1 MKKYIIGST
10 LLVLYFANP
19 AHALLKPIYGTSVN
33 NLITKQGIKVDENF
47 FRSIITADN
56 FSSFAFIEENGITY
70 CYAIINVGTLNAQR
84 CKGIYRI
91 ALIQNKGKSCCWEY
105 IQPPSID
112 KTKPL
117 NFIPENRKPFLTKL
131 GEHIVLVTRLQKGEP
146 KKVYAYDASNN
157 AWSEKCE
164 LSPELTGARL
174 HYITGTHERWWIKG
188 CNKER
193 LACNIKEIQT
203 PKDFFKE
210 KSFLEGL
217 NPLSSTLKS
226 HSTPYTDVSLAPDG
240 HTAWFIER
248 NQDSN
253 PKKQNYVL
261 KIIDLNDHDEDE
273 EFIQKSSLT
282 SSENINFSSL
292 HNFVAIDDKK
302 AFFVDSSKKNLYSVT
317 PRGNARLCETTQKP
331 IDTINTVN
339 DTLIVAMGQ
348 ELYQYLPSPRINS
361 SEQTNT
367 LSTTAFPV
375 ENIDFEPI
383 SSTESTITNEVS
395 LKATPAEG
403 TPLITQRTS
412 LDIKVPEQKIE
423 NAKELT
429 TLTTTPKPT
438 SFMPTVEDKSGT
450 KKERVQSKTSSDY
463 NYLSKIIAQRKNQ
476 AGIKGPLPG
485 YTDEL
490 QLEPKK
496 KSLDA
501 YYMPTQKAAD
511 TYYNKARAWIQNV
524 TTNLWNTMW

>member
-1 MKKYIIGST
+1 MALPIVMQFLT
-10 LLVLYFANP
+10 L
-19 AHALLKPIYGTSVN
+19 
-33 NLITKQGIKVDENF
+33 
-47 FRSIITADN
+47 
-56 FSSFAFIEENGITY
+56 
-70 CYAIINVGTLNAQR
+70 AQNR
-84 CKGIYRI
+84 
-91 ALIQNKGKSCCWEY
+91 GKSCCWEY

-146 KKVYAYDASNN
+146 KKVYAYDAANN
-157 AWSEKCE
+157 TWSEKCE
-164 LSPELTGARL
+164 LSSELTAARL

-193 LACNIKEIQT
+193 SACTIHEIET
-203 PKDFFKE
+203 PKNFFKE

-217 NPLSSTLKS
+217 NPLGNTLQSKP
-226 HSTPYTDVSLAPDG
+226 TPYTDVSLAADG
-240 HTAWFIER
+240 H
-248 NQDSN
+248 
-253 PKKQNYVL
+253 KKQNYVL
-261 KIIDLNDHDEDE
+261 KIIDLNDQDEDE
-273 EFIQKSSLT
+273 EFIQRSSLT

-292 HNFVAIDDKK
+292 HNFVAINDAE
-302 AFFVDSSKKNLYSVT
+302 AFFVDKSKKNLYSIT
-317 PRGNARLCETTQKP
+317 PEGNARLCETTQKP
-331 IDTINTVN
+331 IDTVNTVN

-383 SSTESTITNEVS
+383 SSAESTITNEVS

-423 NAKELT
+423 NAKEST
-429 TLTTTPKPT
+429 TLTATPNAT

-450 KKERVQSKTSSDY
+450 KKERVQSKTSSGY

-476 AGIKGPLPG
+476 AGITDPLPR

-501 YYMPTQKAAD
+501 YYKPTQKAAD
-511 TYYNKARAWIQNV
+511 SYYNRARAWIQNV